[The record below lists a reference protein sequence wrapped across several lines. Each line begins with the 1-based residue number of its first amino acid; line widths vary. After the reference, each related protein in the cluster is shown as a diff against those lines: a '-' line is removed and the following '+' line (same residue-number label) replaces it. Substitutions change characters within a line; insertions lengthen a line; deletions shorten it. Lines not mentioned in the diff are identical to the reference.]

1 MNELQS
7 ATASIQRITELFHT
21 PNVVVDGPGVP
32 LPKGQLAVKFD
43 QVSFAYTLE
52 KPVLQ
57 DLSFELLPGK
67 TLGLLGRTGSGK
79 TTLTRLLSRA
89 YDADQGSIQVNG
101 VDVRQLKLAEL
112 RTRIGVVTQD
122 VQLFH
127 ASMRDNLTFFDPGV
141 SDERIEQVISDLNL
155 SRWYASLPA
164 GLDTIIAGGG
174 LTLSSGEAQLLAF
187 ARVFLQNPDIVIL
200 DEASSR
206 LDPVTEKL
214 IEGAIARLLAG
225 RTGIIIA
232 HHLETVQH
240 ADEILILEDGAMGEY
255 GERSELAANP
265 ASRFARL
272 LKTGLVEVMA

>member
-1 MNELQS
+1 MIS
-7 ATASIQRITELFHT
+7 
-21 PNVVVDGPGVP
+21 G
-32 LPKGQLAVKFD
+32 
-43 QVSFAYTLE
+43 
-52 KPVLQ
+52 
-57 DLSFELLPGK
+57 
-67 TLGLLGRTGSGK
+67 GRMT
-79 TTLTRLLSRA
+79 
-89 YDADQGSIQVNG
+89 
-101 VDVRQLKLAEL
+101 
-112 RTRIGVVTQD
+112 
-122 VQLFH
+122 
-127 ASMRDNLTFFDPGV
+127 
-141 SDERIEQVISDLNL
+141 IS
-155 SRWYASLPA
+155 P
-164 GLDTIIAGGG
+164 
-174 LTLSSGEAQLLAF
+174 GEANFLAF
-187 ARVFLQNPDIVIL
+187 ARVFLQVPALVIL